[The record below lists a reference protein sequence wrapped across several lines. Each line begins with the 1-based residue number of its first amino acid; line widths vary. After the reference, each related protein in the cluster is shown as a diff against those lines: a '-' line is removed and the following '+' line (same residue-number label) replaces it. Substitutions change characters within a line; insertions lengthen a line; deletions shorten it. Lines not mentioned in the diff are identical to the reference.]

1 MQNLAR
7 GDHGGKVYYRQM
19 NVNVANCKS
28 SVEGAGRRTEFARGA
43 AERSLHS
50 LCTLLP
56 KMESKKYAV

>member
-1 MQNLAR
+1 
-7 GDHGGKVYYRQM
+7 M

-43 AERSLHS
+43 AERSLHL

-56 KMESKKYAV
+56 KVKSKKYTV